1 MRKDSV
7 EFNGLL
13 GGFIILIGLV
23 VYFFIMKLAGL
34 EHNLNLRA
42 LNLLIMAAGVFYAVR
57 SIKHKNDDFD
67 YLKGIG
73 TGLVAAASSS
83 LVFAI
88 LVFIYLQFINPEFLE
103 AIIEKE
109 PFGLYLNPFKIA
121 FIIIIEGFGSGFLLT
136 FGRMQ
141 WYKKRVPQSLVDAD
155 GDNDKTK

>member
-1 MRKDSV
+1 V
-7 EFNGLL
+7 FFTQL
-13 GGFIILIGLV
+13 GV
-23 VYFFIMKLAGL
+23 
-34 EHNLNLRA
+34 LN
-42 LNLLIMAAGVFYAVR
+42 I
-57 SIKHKNDDFD
+57 
-67 YLKGIG
+67 KGIG

-136 FGRMQ
+136 FGMMQ